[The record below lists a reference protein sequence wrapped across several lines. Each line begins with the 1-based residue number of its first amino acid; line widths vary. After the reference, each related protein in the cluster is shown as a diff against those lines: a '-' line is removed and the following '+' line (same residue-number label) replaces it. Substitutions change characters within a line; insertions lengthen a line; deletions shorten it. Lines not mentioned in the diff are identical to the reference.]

1 MYYIEQLISN
11 SVLQCAV
18 LSWLTAQIIK
28 TVIYF
33 VKHKKADFSQMIA
46 SGGMPSSHSS
56 FAVSAAV
63 GIGMTDGFES
73 SVFALAAVAAI
84 IVMYDASGVRRSVG
98 KHAGLLNKITGEK
111 LNVAVGHSPTEVFA
125 GAVLGIVIAVLM
137 KNNA

>member
-11 SVLQCAV
+11 SVLQCAI

-33 VKHKKADFSQMIA
+33 IKNKKADFSQMIA

-56 FAVSAAV
+56 FSVSAAV
-63 GIGMTDGFES
+63 KIGLTDGFES
-73 SVFALAAVAAI
+73 TVFALAAVVAI

-98 KHAGLLNKITGEK
+98 KHAGLLNKITGGK
-111 LNVAVGHSPTEVFA
+111 LNVAVGHSPIEVCA
-125 GAVLGIVIAVLM
+125 GALLGIIIALLM